1 MKNFVAKIH
10 DRINEMGKI
19 QEFICVCLLSG
30 GLVFG
35 ILLLMGTM
43 TCGWHLT
50 DDHEFLRIIYCS
62 KVEGRSFWD
71 LLSEYTSVDL
81 SFRFRPIYMP
91 ARVLS
96 CYLFGDNLF
105 LYYFMKAL
113 ETFVSCVLL
122 YYIGQ
127 QFANNKVVSFLF
139 AAISLVGYQSV
150 AWWKL
155 GTHEMQ
161 GVLLLSISWLTL
173 LWWLK
178 KGKRVWE
185 VVSIVSA
192 VFMMLYKE
200 SFLALVPFIL
210 VFTVYYDFLL
220 SKAEFTWT
228 DLWRIIK
235 KRCDYLIII
244 GVIFAC
250 LAGYFV
256 FGIGVSGYDMS
267 GDGSGGML
275 SAYWN
280 GIVGSLGNN
289 LKWYFRFGILFVA
302 ILLTYWDDLKK
313 LWKEMVLVCVFAV
326 PQVVIYGSV
335 GFSGHYLLPLTIAF
349 AMFFILGMLNWKSL
363 SGKRRIAYFLGV
375 LLLLGANGRAA
386 LREADY
392 FRLRGE
398 GITTAFETI
407 QELSEENKDMK
418 VLSCFDY
425 NTEANLTLQYWML
438 NRGLDNLYY
447 WKEDDNLIDVN
458 YDGSYIVKDR
468 TKTYTID
475 DMDIVIVHNRED
487 RHWYYEPSLDLSDFT
502 EIPCGTLTL
511 FVRNHTGL
519 EMPDIQIEG
528 LRINF

>member
-1 MKNFVAKIH
+1 MKNFAAKIH
-10 DRINEMGKI
+10 DRINGMSKI
-19 QEFICVCLLSG
+19 HEFIWVCLLSG

-50 DDHEFLRIIYCS
+50 DDHEFLRIMYYS

-71 LLSEYTSVDL
+71 ILVEFTSRDL

-96 CYLFGDNLF
+96 CYMFGDNLF
-105 LYYFMKAL
+105 LNYLMKAL
-113 ETFVSCVLL
+113 ETFISCVLL
-122 YYIGQ
+122 YYVGQ
-127 QFANNKVVSFLF
+127 QFVNNKIASFLF
-139 AAISLVGYQSV
+139 ATISLVGYQSV

-173 LWWLK
+173 MWWIK
-178 KGKRVWE
+178 KGKRSWE
-185 VVSIVSA
+185 AVSIISA
-192 VFMMLYKE
+192 IFMMLYKE
-200 SFLALVPFIL
+200 SFLALVPFIV
-210 VFTVYYDFLL
+210 VFAIYYDFLL
-220 SKAEFTWT
+220 NKLEFTSAN
-228 DLWRIIK
+228 LWMIIK
-235 KRCDYLIII
+235 KRCDYL
-244 GVIFAC
+244 VIVGLSFAC

-256 FGIGVSGYDMS
+256 FGIGVSGYDMA
-267 GDGSGGML
+267 GDASEGFFSV
-275 SAYWN
+275 YWN
-280 GIVGSLGNN
+280 GIAGSLENN
-289 LKWYFRFGILFVA
+289 LKWYLRFGVLFIA

-313 LWKEMVLVCVFAV
+313 RWKEILLMCIFVF
-326 PQVVIYGSV
+326 PQIVIYGSV

-349 AMFFILGMLNWKSL
+349 SMFFVLETLNWKPL
-363 SGKRRIAYFLGV
+363 KGKRRAVYLLGI
-375 LLLLGANGRAA
+375 LLLLGANGRVA

-407 QELSEENKDMK
+407 EELSEENKDIK

-425 NTEANLTLQYWML
+425 NTEANLTLQYWLL
-438 NRGLDNLYY
+438 NRGIDNVYY
-447 WKEDDNLIDVN
+447 WNEDENLIDVS
-458 YDGSYIVKDR
+458 YDDGAIMK
-468 TKTYTID
+468 KTAETYGID

-487 RHWYYEPSLDLSDFT
+487 RHWYYEPTLDLSDFT

-511 FVRNHTGL
+511 YVRNNTGL
-519 EMPDIQIEG
+519 EIPNIQIEG